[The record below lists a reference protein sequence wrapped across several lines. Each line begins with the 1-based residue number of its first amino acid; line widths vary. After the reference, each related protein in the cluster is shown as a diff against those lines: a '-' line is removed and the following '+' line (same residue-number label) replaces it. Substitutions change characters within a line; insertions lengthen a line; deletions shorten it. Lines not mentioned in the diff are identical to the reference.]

1 MMVIVLAQVV
11 DFFATLLV
19 NKRETTSEREKDGFI
34 YTYVMYRFTNK
45 PETRMEGYTYM
56 SS

>member
-1 MMVIVLAQVV
+1 VIVLAQVV